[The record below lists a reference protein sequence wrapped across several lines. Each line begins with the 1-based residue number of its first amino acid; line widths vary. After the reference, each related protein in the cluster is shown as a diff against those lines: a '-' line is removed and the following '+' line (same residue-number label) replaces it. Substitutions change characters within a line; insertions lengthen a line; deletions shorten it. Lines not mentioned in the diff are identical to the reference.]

1 MKVNIGQ
8 IQIGTAAYIDE
19 EILSKIS
26 DWRRWVLGAGSSLY
40 LAKVA
45 DIFAEL
51 KKQPYIAV
59 LGVIDENDMVDLD
72 ALYNEFKKQATH
84 GPITFEIPMIGP
96 ITLNETDVDKIYTAI
111 SRA

>member
-8 IQIGTAAYIDE
+8 IQMGAASYIDD
-19 EILSKIS
+19 EIVSKIS

-40 LAKVA
+40 LAKAA

-51 KKQPYIAV
+51 KKQPYV
-59 LGVIDENDMVDLD
+59 TMLGIVDENDMVDLD
-72 ALYNEFKKQATH
+72 ALYNEFKKQASR
-84 GPITFEIPMIGP
+84 GPITFEMPMIGP
-96 ITLNETDVDKIYTAI
+96 ITLNEADVDKIYAAI